1 MIDNDDVLPVFDSC
15 QPENNY
21 LKSFSLLTLAE
32 LFSCFSTSL
41 LIHSCSREP
50 IILTLGLLKKNNQS
64 KTSTGIVES
73 IFLKYGYLGTKRK
86 QIWTNLSH
94 WNAGSSR

>member
-1 MIDNDDVLPVFDSC
+1 MFDNNGFLPVFDPC

-21 LKSFSLLTLAE
+21 LKTYFSFLTLAE

-50 IILTLGLLKKNNQS
+50 IMLTLGLLKKNNQ
-64 KTSTGIVES
+64 TM
-73 IFLKYGYLGTKRK
+73 F
-86 QIWTNLSH
+86 
-94 WNAGSSR
+94 